1 MVLLSNSMAVLVTGA
16 SRGIGK
22 AIALHLAE
30 ENDIAVNY
38 RESAEAA
45 SEVVRQAEERGATA
59 RAIQADVR
67 DSEAVTKMVEDVAR
81 TFGGLDAVINNAGI
95 VRPDRATEI
104 NDEQ

>member
-45 SEVVRQAEERGATA
+45 SEVSDKQKKEERPPEPFKRTCATPK
-59 RAIQADVR
+59 RLR
-67 DSEAVTKMVEDVAR
+67 KW
-81 TFGGLDAVINNAGI
+81 
-95 VRPDRATEI
+95 
-104 NDEQ
+104 